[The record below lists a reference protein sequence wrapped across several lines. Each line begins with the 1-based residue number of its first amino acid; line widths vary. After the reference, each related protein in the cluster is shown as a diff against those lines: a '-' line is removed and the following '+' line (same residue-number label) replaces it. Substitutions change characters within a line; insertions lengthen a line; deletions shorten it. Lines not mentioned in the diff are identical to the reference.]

1 MTLRLLTSLMPYSS
15 NAISRK
21 AGAFAAL
28 MSLYWVFYAIGA
40 WYAHRFEVLLALPT
54 GRPAFLIGATFVVW
68 FVSFF
73 GAVAFYLI
81 KNNRDRRYA

>member
-1 MTLRLLTSLMPYSS
+1 MTPTS

-28 MSLYWVFYAIGA
+28 MSLYWLFYAIGA
-40 WYAHRFEVLLALPT
+40 WYAHRFEVLLALPS
-54 GRPAFLIGATFVVW
+54 GRPGFLFGATFVVW

-73 GAVAFYLI
+73 GALAFYLA
-81 KNNRDRRYA
+81 KNMRDRRYA

>member
-1 MTLRLLTSLMPYSS
+1 MTLRFPTSFMPHSS
-15 NAISRK
+15 NEISRK

-40 WYAHRFEVLLALPT
+40 WYAHRFEVLLALPS
-54 GRPAFLIGATFVVW
+54 GRPEFLFGATFVVW

-81 KNNRDRRYA
+81 KNKRNRRYA

>member
-1 MTLRLLTSLMPYSS
+1 MTLRLLASLMTPTS

-28 MSLYWVFYAIGA
+28 MSLYWLFYAIGA
-40 WYAHRFEVLLALPT
+40 WYAHRFEVLLALPS
-54 GRPAFLIGATFVVW
+54 GRPGFLFGATFVVW

-73 GAVAFYLI
+73 GALAFYLA
-81 KNNRDRRYA
+81 KNMRDRRYA